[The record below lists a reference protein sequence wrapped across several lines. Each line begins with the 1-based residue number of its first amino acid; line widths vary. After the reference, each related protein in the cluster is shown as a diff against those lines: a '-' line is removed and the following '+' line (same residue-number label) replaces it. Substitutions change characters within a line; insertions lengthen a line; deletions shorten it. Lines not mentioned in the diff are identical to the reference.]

1 MRLAFL
7 DEVGFSPSQPV
18 NASWTL
24 PGQRK
29 WIPYENPRGRR
40 LNTMAALLPSGPDPA
55 LWWGSVDHT
64 FTAEHLLVFIRG
76 LATRGTPLVVVLD
89 NASIHVSRRVHEERP
104 VLAAEGI
111 ELVYLPPYSPR
122 LNPIESYFGVIKHHE
137 MPLRTYPTLGDLDQ
151 AVTEAFTR
159 IEARLLQRPR
169 PILQH
174 HLGPAAYR

>member
-29 WIPYENPRGRR
+29 WIPYDNPRGRR
-40 LNTMAALLPSGPDPA
+40 LNTMAALVPYGAEPS
-55 LWWGSVDHT
+55 LWWGSVDHS
-64 FTAEHLLVFIRG
+64 FTAEHLLVFIRA
-76 LATRGTPLVVVLD
+76 LATLGTPLVVVLD
-89 NASIHVSRRVHEERP
+89 NASIHVSRRVQEERP
-104 VLAAEGI
+104 ALAAAGI

-137 MPLRTYPTLGDLDQ
+137 LPLRTYPTLWDLDL
-151 AVTEAFTR
+151 AVEDAFTR
-159 IEARLLQRPR
+159 MEMRLLQRPR

-174 HLGPAAYR
+174 HLRPAA